1 MNTRQAYLSTA
12 FAAALFPAAVVNAY
26 VVPAGLDVAPEQKKE
41 LTADAAVADGDVA
54 SDLLM
59 KLNGKKLPYA
69 ANGAGVTVSIN
80 IDYSEE
86 EYAPKNFCIYNHDTF
101 LSGKIS
107 TYADSSQK
115 VIKLE
120 DISPGVYT
128 IFLSFEEKTSHPGVQ
143 WTKCY
148 VFDEDRNIDGDIEL
162 TLSPAD
168 AKNQFTGRT
177 YLPGG
182 EVARLD
188 NKGYDDNMDPQSIPG
203 NVNSKFVQTTI
214 YDEKYD
220 AYIVSSILG
229 CGSYDMDNAYG
240 PGIHWRL
247 ETKEDFFINDI
258 SDRFVIC
265 QQRDNCTDE
274 GLVSTTAFS
283 RGLSNMALENDWNSY
298 TETTQFF
305 EHTPAYD
312 EYWVLESISRI
323 TGYGYGDVFYF
334 PYELLWWNMGEIAT
348 SILYSTSANV
358 ADFPDAYPGYRLL
371 MLDASDGTRDYNMSG
386 QRIVFAGMDGAYE
399 FTNFSASPDATGIHA
414 IDSNGEEVYY
424 DYPGH
429 PALRIPLKDGP
440 AGYVYGNSAPINT
453 VNVQIYAREDGFVTM
468 FTPEYRGLMGEIREA
483 DLLYLNATAYL
494 NGEFAADMT
503 TWNDFWSGVP
513 GEDSSDV
520 YTAVISNNKNVVVD
534 GNAGYNVT
542 SLEFSYGREDKCPPV
557 IQILRVNDSQGRFS
571 QYFGSMS
578 EMKAYVCVGD
588 YNWSETSEGTFYNYE
603 SNPVDLK
610 VEIMRHGIEGAP
622 WIELETSHVAENDN
636 IAGYGLFFE
645 CKALESEAYETGWY
659 DMRITAKDNAG
670 NRNIQ
675 EFGPVFNISSET
687 GVGSVDSGNAIECI
701 GAGIYVAQ
709 DDAAEWKVYAID
721 GSVVYESIGRRVDL
735 SSLPSGVYL
744 LRTFIDGKANA
755 MKIVR

>member
-240 PGIHWRL
+240 
-247 ETKEDFFINDI
+247 
-258 SDRFVIC
+258 
-265 QQRDNCTDE
+265 
-274 GLVSTTAFS
+274 
-283 RGLSNMALENDWNSY
+283 
-298 TETTQFF
+298 
-305 EHTPAYD
+305 
-312 EYWVLESISRI
+312 
-323 TGYGYGDVFYF
+323 
-334 PYELLWWNMGEIAT
+334 
-348 SILYSTSANV
+348 
-358 ADFPDAYPGYRLL
+358 
-371 MLDASDGTRDYNMSG
+371 
-386 QRIVFAGMDGAYE
+386 
-399 FTNFSASPDATGIHA
+399 
-414 IDSNGEEVYY
+414 
-424 DYPGH
+424 
-429 PALRIPLKDGP
+429 
-440 AGYVYGNSAPINT
+440 
-453 VNVQIYAREDGFVTM
+453 
-468 FTPEYRGLMGEIREA
+468 
-483 DLLYLNATAYL
+483 
-494 NGEFAADMT
+494 
-503 TWNDFWSGVP
+503 
-513 GEDSSDV
+513 
-520 YTAVISNNKNVVVD
+520 
-534 GNAGYNVT
+534 
-542 SLEFSYGREDKCPPV
+542 
-557 IQILRVNDSQGRFS
+557 
-571 QYFGSMS
+571 
-578 EMKAYVCVGD
+578 
-588 YNWSETSEGTFYNYE
+588 
-603 SNPVDLK
+603 
-610 VEIMRHGIEGAP
+610 
-622 WIELETSHVAENDN
+622 
-636 IAGYGLFFE
+636 
-645 CKALESEAYETGWY
+645 
-659 DMRITAKDNAG
+659 
-670 NRNIQ
+670 
-675 EFGPVFNISSET
+675 
-687 GVGSVDSGNAIECI
+687 
-701 GAGIYVAQ
+701 
-709 DDAAEWKVYAID
+709 
-721 GSVVYESIGRRVDL
+721 
-735 SSLPSGVYL
+735 
-744 LRTFIDGKANA
+744 
-755 MKIVR
+755 